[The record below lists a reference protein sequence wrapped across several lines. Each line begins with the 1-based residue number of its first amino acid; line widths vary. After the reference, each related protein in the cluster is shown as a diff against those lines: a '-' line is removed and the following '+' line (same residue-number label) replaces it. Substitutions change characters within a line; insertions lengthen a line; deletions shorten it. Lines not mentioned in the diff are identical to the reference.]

1 MKILQLAEEATEVT
15 NADLLA
21 ELEAINAEVAVLVN
35 QVSEII
41 EWSGRSATF
50 LLILATLGLIGVVLR
65 RN

>member
-21 ELEAINAEVAVLVN
+21 ELEAINAAVAVLIDQLG
-35 QVSEII
+35 QVIQ
-41 EWSGRSATF
+41 WSSRSATF

>member
-1 MKILQLAEEATEVT
+1 MKNLQLAEEATEVT